1 MYRGTLEVVLG
12 TGGYG
17 QPRCICVLYVGTY
30 LPSAVRGH
38 FVYFTLECQAAGVG
52 QEGQSFVVGEHGVA
66 EAVRAP
72 LQSDE
77 SLRHMSV

>member
-1 MYRGTLEVVLG
+1 MHLRTLC
-12 TGGYG
+12 GYV
-17 QPRCICVLYVGTY
+17 PAECN
-30 LPSAVRGH
+30 VRGH